1 VPACTDTVVAVVSRQ
16 QPLCTTSFV
25 TGQVVSGAANK
36 NSAPQHTGMLSC
48 VFSAVVFAISLRSQ
62 LWLWLHA
69 VRVLTCVPYCT
80 QGLLSAPNPDDPLDN
95 NAADH
100 WKRNEADAVMKGSSL
115 LLCAVTLC

>member
-1 VPACTDTVVAVVSRQ
+1 MC
-16 QPLCTTSFV
+16 
-25 TGQVVSGAANK
+25 
-36 NSAPQHTGMLSC
+36 
-48 VFSAVVFAISLRSQ
+48 FSAVVHAISLRSQ

-100 WKRNEADAVMKGSSL
+100 WKRNEADAVMKGSAADRCVLSRCVEL
-115 LLCAVTLC
+115 HRFCALCWRKNGARATAVSVVVSTANVGVMRISC